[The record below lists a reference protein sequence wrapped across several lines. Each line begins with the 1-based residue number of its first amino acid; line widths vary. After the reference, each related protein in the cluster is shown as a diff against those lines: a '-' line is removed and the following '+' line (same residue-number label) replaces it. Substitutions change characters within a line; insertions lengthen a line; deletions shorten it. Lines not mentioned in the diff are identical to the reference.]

1 MRNTWIWTFQRKSS
15 NSNTL
20 LSSVHLIVLYLS
32 TTIKMSKAFYYLK
45 IDLTE
50 PFPKTT
56 LKVESTWKCFEIHIF
71 HCMISLF
78 LSASN
83 NDVHTKGT
91 HRKTDHYMIFISFSF
106 SVTNEF
112 DFRSKRTKEPWTSK
126 EVKALE
132 ETHSPKIRWLK
143 KRHQGFRVQ
152 KQNSTAVVF
161 QKEAFHRALSL
172 LQTSGKTRTT
182 KPVELLLNSKRA
194 WFRLSSFVRHLIFI
208 FWGLLLNYDLN
219 FLLINHH
226 LLVVVAVCR
235 ASKENSFDDLGKWL
249 KYIESKWNK
258 MVPTGSEGIWFFSS
272 IYLRNTRP
280 CNAHYFF
287 LESHRA
293 FTVLHSLI
301 SSQLPGILFWL
312 PSSS

>member
-1 MRNTWIWTFQRKSS
+1 MRNAWMWTFQRKSS
-15 NSNTL
+15 ISNTL
-20 LSSVHLIVLYLS
+20 LSSVLLIVLYFS
-32 TTIKMSKAFYYLK
+32 TKIKMSKAFYYLK

-106 SVTNEF
+106 SATNEF

-132 ETHSPKIRWLK
+132 ETHSPKIRWIK

-152 KQNSTAVVF
+152 KQNSTAVGF
-161 QKEAFHRALSL
+161 LKEALLRALSL

-182 KPVELLLNSKRA
+182 KPVELLLNSKEHD
-194 WFRLSSFVRHLIFI
+194 FV
-208 FWGLLLNYDLN
+208 Y
-219 FLLINHH
+219 HH
-226 LLVVVAVCR
+226 LWETFDLYFLRVVI
-235 ASKENSFDDLGKWL
+235 KL
-249 KYIESKWNK
+249 
-258 MVPTGSEGIWFFSS
+258 WFE
-272 IYLRNTRP
+272 
-280 CNAHYFF
+280 F
-287 LESHRA
+287 LA
-293 FTVLHSLI
+293 N
-301 SSQLPGILFWL
+301 
-312 PSSS
+312 

>member
-1 MRNTWIWTFQRKSS
+1 
-15 NSNTL
+15 
-20 LSSVHLIVLYLS
+20 
-32 TTIKMSKAFYYLK
+32 MSKAFYYLK
-45 IDLTE
+45 IDPTE

-56 LKVESTWKCFEIHIF
+56 LKVESTWKCFEILIF

-91 HRKTDHYMIFISFSF
+91 DRKTDHYMIFISFSF
-106 SVTNEF
+106 SATNEF

-132 ETHSPKIRWLK
+132 ETHSPKIRWIK

-182 KPVELLLNSKRA
+182 KPVELLLNSKEHD
-194 WFRLSSFVRHLIFI
+194 FV
-208 FWGLLLNYDLN
+208 Y
-219 FLLINHH
+219 HH
-226 LLVVVAVCR
+226 LWETFDLYFLRVVI
-235 ASKENSFDDLGKWL
+235 KL
-249 KYIESKWNK
+249 
-258 MVPTGSEGIWFFSS
+258 WFE
-272 IYLRNTRP
+272 
-280 CNAHYFF
+280 F
-287 LESHRA
+287 LA
-293 FTVLHSLI
+293 N
-301 SSQLPGILFWL
+301 
-312 PSSS
+312 

>member
-1 MRNTWIWTFQRKSS
+1 MRNAWMWTFQRKSS
-15 NSNTL
+15 ISNTL
-20 LSSVHLIVLYLS
+20 LSSVLLIVLYLS

-56 LKVESTWKCFEIHIF
+56 LKVESTWKCFGIHIF

-106 SVTNEF
+106 SATNEF
-112 DFRSKRTKEPWTSK
+112 DFKSKRTKEPWTSK

-132 ETHSPKIRWLK
+132 ETHSPKIRWIK

-182 KPVELLLNSKRA
+182 KPVELLLN
-194 WFRLSSFVRHLIFI
+194 
-208 FWGLLLNYDLN
+208 
-219 FLLINHH
+219 
-226 LLVVVAVCR
+226 
-235 ASKENSFDDLGKWL
+235 
-249 KYIESKWNK
+249 
-258 MVPTGSEGIWFFSS
+258 
-272 IYLRNTRP
+272 
-280 CNAHYFF
+280 
-287 LESHRA
+287 
-293 FTVLHSLI
+293 
-301 SSQLPGILFWL
+301 
-312 PSSS
+312 

>member
-1 MRNTWIWTFQRKSS
+1 
-15 NSNTL
+15 
-20 LSSVHLIVLYLS
+20 
-32 TTIKMSKAFYYLK
+32 MSKAFYYLK
-45 IDLTE
+45 IDPTE

-91 HRKTDHYMIFISFSF
+91 DRKTDHYMIFISFSF
-106 SVTNEF
+106 SATNEF

-132 ETHSPKIRWLK
+132 ETHSPKIRWIK

-182 KPVELLLNSKRA
+182 KPVELLLNSKEHD
-194 WFRLSSFVRHLIFI
+194 FF
-208 FWGLLLNYDLN
+208 Y
-219 FLLINHH
+219 HH
-226 LLVVVAVCR
+226 LWETFDLYFLRVVI
-235 ASKENSFDDLGKWL
+235 KL
-249 KYIESKWNK
+249 
-258 MVPTGSEGIWFFSS
+258 WFE
-272 IYLRNTRP
+272 
-280 CNAHYFF
+280 F
-287 LESHRA
+287 LA
-293 FTVLHSLI
+293 N
-301 SSQLPGILFWL
+301 
-312 PSSS
+312 